1 LLFFYDNIKTEIQC
15 LISNLKHS
23 GKREAVF
30 GKFLNYVLDWDYDKL
45 RGFRALY
52 LSVDEKPFR
61 KLSAFAG
68 VTGETFCRCIP
79 LMAGRAGN
87 LRIVAHTNHEYVSLE
102 LIYLL

>member
-30 GKFLNYVLDWDYDKL
+30 GKFLNYVLEWDSVNL
-45 RGFRALY
+45 HGFRALY
-52 LSVDEKPFR
+52 LCVVKKPFS
-61 KLSAFAG
+61 KFLACVG
-68 VTGETFCRCIP
+68 VTGETFCCCIP

-87 LRIVAHTNHEYVSLE
+87 F
-102 LIYLL
+102 